1 MPFSCS
7 GDVADAVELFPSD
20 EFGVISPDV
29 IEPLSTV
36 RPTEPVGLFSRGTR
50 L

>member
-7 GDVADAVELFPSD
+7 GDVADAVELFPSHG
-20 EFGVISPDV
+20 FGVISPDV
-29 IEPLSTV
+29 VEPLGTV
-36 RPTEPVGLFSRGTR
+36 RSAESVDQFSPGTR